1 MICLFLTTKLS
12 FTKVLRDSQRDS
24 LIQAYGKFSFLGE
37 LQCLF
42 QIISLNQGGGVGGGS
57 GRWSFMKTM
66 VSTSVI
72 ETENDELTTL
82 RAQEDSGT
90 ALY

>member
-1 MICLFLTTKLS
+1 M
-12 FTKVLRDSQRDS
+12 
-24 LIQAYGKFSFLGE
+24 
-37 LQCLF
+37 
-42 QIISLNQGGGVGGGS
+42 GGGS

-90 ALY
+90 AFY